1 MALVMKPAI
10 ASAKALAKKQYLQE
24 YYAKNKDKWRLRA
37 CAQQNAWAKK
47 WAGATEEELA
57 ERRNKCNA
65 YAAKTKPWKSRRQRR
80 PVAYLLNIARQ
91 RCNRT
96 GTEFCITEA
105 DLTMPTHCPLLGT
118 LLDTYAENVDVHPS
132 IDRIDPALGYV
143 PGNVWIISHR
153 ANRIKSN
160 ATFAE
165 LITIGLAL
173 QEKVL

>member
-1 MALVMKPAI
+1 MELVAQPAVTD
-10 ASAKALAKKQYLQE
+10 ARVLAKKQYLRE
-24 YYAKNKDKWRLRA
+24 YYAKNKDKWRVRA
-37 CAQQNAWAKK
+37 HAQQVEYVEK
-47 WAGATEEELA
+47 WANATEEELA
-57 ERRNKCNA
+57 ERRKKCNA
-65 YAAKTKPWKSRRQRR
+65 YAAKTKPWKSRRERR
-80 PVAYLLNIARQ
+80 PVAYLLNVARQ

-118 LLDTYAENVDVHPS
+118 PLDTYAESIDAHPS
-132 IDRIDPALGYV
+132 IDRINPELGYV

-165 LITIGLAL
+165 LIAIGLAL
-173 QEKVL
+173 QERVL

>member
-1 MALVMKPAI
+1 MELVATPA
-10 ASAKALAKKQYLQE
+10 AEDARVLSRKQYLRE
-24 YYAKNKDKWRLRA
+24 YYAKNKDKWRVRA
-37 CAQQNAWAKK
+37 PAQQAKYVEK
-47 WAGATEEELA
+47 WANATEEELA
-57 ERRNKCNA
+57 ERRKKCNE
-65 YAAKTKPWKSRRQRR
+65 YAEKTKPWKSRRERR
-80 PVAYLLNIARQ
+80 PVAYLLNVARQ
-91 RCNRT
+91 RCKRT

-118 LLDTYAENVDVHPS
+118 LLDTYAESVDVHPS
-132 IDRIDPALGYV
+132 IDRINPALGYV

-173 QEKVL
+173 QERVL